1 MNILSSRQFEN
12 RLAENTFSET
22 NKYRILLASQ
32 LIFWFSSLLGT
43 TMKSGIKYFFISIIY
58 KIFCLVI
65 VFIGIKACYSVNKR
79 IDNTNFIERFTIL
92 FFPISLNFILFFLII
107 FALIV
112 GIVQIIF
119 LSFGG
124 SHAIIKEFNKSLA
137 YFVPFFIIGLFYFML
152 YRSFVRLEQKIKK
165 SPSTPQDQD

>member
-1 MNILSSRQFEN
+1 MNILSSHQFEN

-22 NKYRILLASQ
+22 SKYRVLLASQ

-43 TMKSGIKYFFISIIY
+43 TMKSGIKYIFISIIY
-58 KIFCLVI
+58 KIACLVI

-92 FFPISLNFILFFLII
+92 FFPVSLKLILFFHITYVLFFVMIWMV
-107 FALIV
+107 FTSL
-112 GIVQIIF
+112 
-119 LSFGG
+119 GG
-124 SHAIIKEFNKSLA
+124 SPAVIKEFNKSFA
-137 YFVPFFIIGLFYFML
+137 YLIPFFIIGLFYFML

-165 SPSTPQDQD
+165 RQSTPPA

>member
-12 RLAENTFSET
+12 RLAENTFSEVS
-22 NKYRILLASQ
+22 KYRVLLASQ

-58 KIFCLVI
+58 KIVCLVI

-92 FFPISLNFILFFLII
+92 FFQYL
-107 FALIV
+107 
-112 GIVQIIF
+112 
-119 LSFGG
+119 
-124 SHAIIKEFNKSLA
+124 
-137 YFVPFFIIGLFYFML
+137 
-152 YRSFVRLEQKIKK
+152 
-165 SPSTPQDQD
+165 